1 MTVRL
6 LLTGAGGTTLLQ
18 SCQPSKAEELA
29 HAERWRQ
36 DVTAQL
42 GDLAAIDLHNAPADD
57 ARVMLDRLHDV
68 VIDVHTRPDG
78 QPELVGLYLYPP
90 SPTDSAGNALPTKLR
105 GTPRVL
111 HVGAKLRS
119 T

>member
-6 LLTGAGGTTLLQ
+6 LLTGAGGTALLQ
-18 SCQPSKAEELA
+18 SCQASKADELA
-29 HAERWRQ
+29 HAARWRQ
-36 DVTAQL
+36 AVQQQVGALD
-42 GDLAAIDLHNAPADD
+42 AIELHNADSED
-57 ARVMLDRLHDV
+57 AREMLVRLHDV
-68 VIDVHTRPDG
+68 VIDIHRRPDG

-90 SPTDSAGNALPTKLR
+90 APTDAAGSQLLAKLR